1 MDILEQLEKI
11 AVIPVIAIEDAS
23 DAVPL
28 ASALTKGGLACAEI
42 TFRTKAGRDAIKNI
56 SDNYK
61 DCLVGA
67 GTILTVDQARDAHDA
82 GAKFIVSPGLNLDVL
97 KWCNENN
104 ILHIPG
110 CVTPTEMTLAF
121 NNGAK
126 VVKIFPAESIG
137 GLKYIKSV
145 ASVFPLKF
153 MPTGGINENN
163 LRDYLGYDRI
173 CACGGTW
180 IAKKDM
186 IADKK
191 WNEIEANAKRAFEIV
206 KEYRKV

>member
-1 MDILEQLEKI
+1 MDILEHLENI

-28 ASALTKGGLACAEI
+28 ARALTSGGLPCAEI

-56 SDNYK
+56 SDNCK

-67 GTILTVDQARDAHDA
+67 GTVLTAEQAIEARDA

-110 CVTPTEMTLAF
+110 CVTPTEMTSAL

-126 VVKIFPAESIG
+126 VVKVFPAENIG

-145 ASVFPLKF
+145 SSVFPLKF
-153 MPTGGINENN
+153 MPTGGITEAN
-163 LRDYLGYDRI
+163 LEEYLRCGKV

-180 IAKKDM
+180 LAKKDM
-186 IADKK
+186 IASKEWDK
-191 WNEIEANAKRAFEIV
+191 IEENCKRAVSIIN
-206 KEYRKV
+206 KCRKV

>member
-23 DAVPL
+23 DAGYL
-28 ASALTKGGLACAEI
+28 ASALIKGGLPCAEI

-56 SDNYK
+56 SENCK

-67 GTILTVDQARDAHDA
+67 GTVLTTEQAMQAKDA

-110 CVTPTEMTLAF
+110 CVTPTEMTAAF

-145 ASVFPLKF
+145 SSVFPLKF
-153 MPTGGINENN
+153 MPTGGISENN
-163 LRDYLGYDRI
+163 LEEYLSYEKV

-180 IAKKDM
+180 LAKKDM
-186 IADKK
+186 IAGKEWDK
-191 WNEIEANAKRAFEIV
+191 IEDNCKRAVSIIN
-206 KEYRKV
+206 KCRKV

>member
-1 MDILEQLEKI
+1 MSVLEQLEKI

-23 DAVPL
+23 DAVDL
-28 ASALTKGGLACAEI
+28 AKALTKGGLPCAEI

-56 SDNYK
+56 SDNFK

-67 GTILTVDQARDAHDA
+67 GTILSVEQAKEAVDA

-110 CVTPTEMTLAF
+110 CVTPTEMTTAL

-145 ASVFPLKF
+145 SSVFPIKF
-153 MPTGGINENN
+153 MPTGGISESN
-163 LRDYLGYDRI
+163 LEEYLSYEKV

-180 IAKKDM
+180 LAKKDM
-186 IADKK
+186 IAGKE
-191 WNEIEANAKRAFEIV
+191 WNKIEDNCKRAVSIIN
-206 KEYRKV
+206 KCRKV

>member
-1 MDILEQLEKI
+1 MSVLEQLEKI

-145 ASVFPLKF
+145 ASVFSLKF
-153 MPTGGINENN
+153 MPTGGISESN
-163 LRDYLGYDRI
+163 LEEYLTYEKV

-180 IAKKDM
+180 LAKKDM
-186 IADKK
+186 IANKEWDK
-191 WNEIEANAKRAFEIV
+191 IEDNCKRAVDIIN
-206 KEYRKV
+206 KCRKV

>member
-1 MDILEQLEKI
+1 MSILEQLEKI

-23 DAVPL
+23 DAVDL
-28 ASALTKGGLACAEI
+28 AKALTKGGLPCAEI
-42 TFRTKAGRDAIKNI
+42 TFRTKAGRDSIQNI
-56 SDNYK
+56 SENFK

-67 GTILTVDQARDAHDA
+67 GTILTVEQAKEAVDA

-104 ILHIPG
+104 ILHVPG
-110 CVTPTEMTLAF
+110 VVTPTEMTAAL

-126 VVKIFPAESIG
+126 VVKIFPSESIG

-145 ASVFPLKF
+145 SSVFPLKF
-153 MPTGGINENN
+153 MPTGGISEAN
-163 LRDYLGYDRI
+163 LEEYLSYEKV

-180 IAKKDM
+180 LAKKDM
-186 IADKK
+186 ISNKEWDK
-191 WNEIEANAKRAFEIV
+191 IEDNCKKAVSIINKC
-206 KEYRKV
+206 RKV